1 MIPRSFVRAIVA
13 LLTLTALLC
22 QGTMVLAGTTGQLAG
37 TATDAVSGAPL
48 VGAKVTAASP
58 SQIATARTDSGGRF
72 TFLSLDPDTYVVSIE
87 LSGYEETSV
96 SGVTITADNSRTLNL
111 PVQKALRT
119 IGSVRTRA
127 AGSLV
132 KPGTTSDVYSV
143 DSTAQS
149 KASVAG
155 GGGTQNSAFSALS
168 TVPGVFVAPGQSG
181 YIGAGPSLSIRGGDY
196 DQIGYEID
204 GVPVNRAFDNYPSG
218 PTSSLGQQE
227 LQVYTGG
234 GPASSEAQGL
244 SGFIN
249 QVIRTGTYPGFIDGD
264 VAIGGPTFYHKAAI
278 EIGGATANRNFS
290 YYVGIGGYNQDFR
303 YTDQFN
309 GQGVGQLYGAPLIGC
324 ATVTPTTPLP
334 PGYNATTVPSC
345 FAPNGSLYGTGVN
358 LYNAYFGST
367 DAFVLGS
374 NNLFATSEVIDR
386 DNVVNLHFA
395 IPRKNGLKDDIQVL
409 GMVNSL
415 KTNYY
420 DSTNDQGGVAYLD
433 LIGLGQPFYV
443 DGLIYNG
450 PTGTTVPA
458 NYASLISNQNF
469 PHSAD
474 PTGRAQF
481 SNIPVNLQDDF
492 VNDQAIYKV
501 QLTHPFSQNA
511 LFKLYGYTYYSDWL
525 QTGAQS
531 TYSDFLGAVSPD
543 YELSS
548 HTRGLSGTFIDQIN
562 AQNLL
567 QLQGSYTT
575 ASALR
580 DNNTGFL
587 DAFGGS
593 RANFAYLVDSS
604 NPTSGLCYA
613 AGGGAPLN
621 CTDSGVAKVSLQTAA
636 AGAIPTA
643 TGTCGGGPC
652 EYLITGNG
660 QYATYNTVKPIFY
673 AASLTDDFHPTSKI
687 TINGGLRMD
696 IFQYQGGSTAGTA
709 ARTFFYNAF
718 NQDNCLDAGQNLVP
732 KEPTAACPAGTTP
745 ANFQNPLG
753 IVTESYTEFEPRLG
767 GTYTLDPSTVL
778 RASYG
783 RYSQAPNSAFQQYNT
798 LQQNAPATLYTT
810 YGFQR
815 FGFTSPDHT
824 VEPPTSNNYDFSIE
838 HSFPDQL
845 SFKVSPFYRKTQN
858 QIQQFYLNQQTGF
871 VSGLNVGRQ
880 TSDGVEFELDKGDFN
895 RDGLSAKL
903 SFTYTNS
910 YINYQTLS
918 NGSSIITP
926 LNTSISTYN
935 AYTSACAPGGAD
947 VGKKAFGQLICGST
961 TTGVV
966 ASPCYAP
973 SPDGSTA
980 GVAESC
986 SVAGAIANPYWN
998 APVQGLLD
1006 PNGAYATYDT
1016 FPAGIGTSAAA
1027 YGAPYVGTLILNYKK
1042 GPVAIT
1048 PVLQMF
1054 AGQKYGTPNSTE
1066 GINPELCTASF
1077 APTTAGDP
1085 RYPYGAVGGAA
1096 YDATLCGVTGFSIPD
1111 PYTKTFDGIGA
1122 FTEPTILQLNLQAS
1136 FEVSKRLTI
1145 VANVTNLINTCFG
1158 GTKVGFAVS
1167 GACSYGG
1174 LVGGGSTGDIGNSY
1188 NPGATIQPYTNTPYL
1203 PSFGGN
1209 ANPTSIYVNAQL
1221 KL

>member
-1 MIPRSFVRAIVA
+1 MLFQGSMAI
-13 LLTLTALLC
+13 
-22 QGTMVLAGTTGQLAG
+22 AGTTGQLTGVAV
-37 TATDAVSGAPL
+37 DAVTNAPIP
-48 VGAKVTAASP
+48 GAKVTAASP
-58 SQIATARTDSGGRF
+58 SQIATTTTDSGGRF
-72 TFLSLDPDTYVVSIE
+72 SFLSLDPDTYTVSIE
-87 LSGYEETSV
+87 LGGYQDTSV

-111 PVQKALRT
+111 SVRKELRT

-132 KPGTTSDVYSV
+132 KPGTTSDVYSI
-143 DSTAQS
+143 DATAQS
-149 KASVAG
+149 AASVAG

-181 YIGAGPSLSIRGGDY
+181 YIGAGASLSIRGGDY

-218 PTSSLGQQE
+218 PASSLGQQE

-249 QVIRTGTYPGFIDGD
+249 QVIRTGTYPGFVDAD
-264 VAIGGPTFYHKAAI
+264 VSIGGPTFYHKAAF

-290 YYVGIGGYNQDFR
+290 YYIGIGGYDQDFR

-309 GQGVGQLYGAPLIGC
+309 GRSVGQLYGAPLAPC
-324 ATVTPTTPLP
+324 PTSGIT
-334 PGYNATTVPSC
+334 AATVPSC
-345 FAPNGSLYGTGVN
+345 FAPNGTEYGTGVN
-358 LYNAYFGST
+358 LYNAYFGT
-367 DAFVLGS
+367 TNAFVLGS

-395 IPRKNGLKDDIQVL
+395 IPRKSGLKDDIQLL
-409 GMVNSL
+409 GMVNAL
-415 KTNYY
+415 KTYGY
-420 DSTNDQGGVAYLD
+420 DSTNDQGGAAYLNT
-433 LIGLGQPFYV
+433 IGLGDP
-443 DGLIYNG
+443 IYLDNGAVYEG
-450 PTGTTVPA
+450 PTGTALPS
-458 NYASLISNQNF
+458 NYAGLFQNQYF
-469 PHSAD
+469 PHAANQASHQPLSA
-474 PTGRAQF
+474 
-481 SNIPVNLQDDF
+481 IPPNLEDDY
-492 VNDQAIYKV
+492 VNDQGILKL

-531 TYSDFLGAVSPD
+531 TYSDFLGFSSPD

-562 AQNLL
+562 PKNLV

-587 DAFGGS
+587 DELSGG

-604 NPTSGLCYA
+604 NPTDGLCYA
-613 AGGGAPLN
+613 AGGGAAIS
-621 CTDSGVAKVSLQTAA
+621 CADSTVATATIAQGQAGKVPA
-636 AGAIPTA
+636 A

-652 EYLITGNG
+652 EWLVTGNG

-718 NQDNCLDAGQNLVP
+718 NADNCLDSGSNLVP
-732 KEPTAACPAGTTP
+732 IEPGAGCPTGTTP

-767 GTYTLDPSTVL
+767 GTYSLDPSTVL

-798 LQQNAPATLYTT
+798 LQPNAPGTLYGV
-810 YGFQR
+810 YGFQH

-824 VEPPTSNNYDFSIE
+824 VEPPTSNNYDFSFE
-838 HSFPDQL
+838 HSFPGQV
-845 SFKVSPFYRKTQN
+845 SVKVSPFYRKTAN

-895 RDGLSAKL
+895 RDGLAARL

-935 AYTSACAPGGAD
+935 AYTSACAPGGAY
-947 VGKKAFGQLICGST
+947 VGKTLYGQSVCGTT
-961 TTGVV
+961 TTGVA
-966 ASPCYAP
+966 ASPCYGA
-973 SPDGSTA
+973 STGGNPGA
-980 GVAESC
+980 AESC
-986 SVAGAIANPYWN
+986 ATPGAIANPYWN
-998 APVQGLLD
+998 APVQGLLN
-1006 PNGAYATYDT
+1006 PNGDYATYDT
-1016 FPAGIGTSAAA
+1016 FPAGTGTSAAA

-1048 PVLQMF
+1048 PVLQLF
-1054 AGQKYGTPNSTE
+1054 AGQKYGSPNSTE
-1066 GINPELCTASF
+1066 GINPELCSSTLGTS
-1077 APTTAGDP
+1077 TTGDP
-1085 RYPYGAVGGAA
+1085 RYPYGTAGGSA
-1096 YDATLCGVTGFSIPD
+1096 YNALGCTVTGFSIPD
-1111 PYTKTFDGIGA
+1111 PYTKAFDGIGG
-1122 FTEPTILQLNLQAS
+1122 FTEPAILQLNLQAS
-1136 FEVSKRLTI
+1136 LDVSKNVKL
-1145 VANVTNLINTCFG
+1145 VASVTNLINTCFG
-1158 GTKVGFAVS
+1158 GTKVGFAVT

-1174 LVGGGSTGDIGNSY
+1174 LLGGGSTGDIGNSY
-1188 NPGATIQPYTNTPYL
+1188 NPNATIQPYTNTPYL

-1209 ANPTSIYVNAQL
+1209 SNPTSVYVSAQV